1 MVQNIGGPLPPVA
14 GGGANMASGPTAGN
28 KDFTNYVRDAAS
40 EAIDSLHRGEDVSK
54 EGIAGKADLTDV
66 VAAVNDAELTL
77 QTVTTLRDKLV
88 SAYQEILRIPI

>member
-1 MVQNIGGPLPPVA
+1 MVQNIGGPVPPVA
-14 GGGANMASGPTAGN
+14 GLGVNTASGPTAGS
-28 KDFTNYVRDAAS
+28 KDFANYVRDAAS
-40 EAIDSLHRGEDVSK
+40 EAIASLHRGEDVSK